1 MGYLEDYHKERKAR
15 RTKERQARAE
25 RFGGMFYDKEKQQW
39 KVGKIVGWCVGA
51 VVGLVG
57 LIIVIGLIA
66 GIISRYEKRE
76 DAKNEV
82 TVTRTLIKKAE
93 EEAKVNK
100 AQIKATEAE
109 AEKRVAE
116 SVGIKEAQ
124 LEINKTLT
132 DKYIQH
138 EYVQAIEKGHVE
150 TTFIPV
156 GQNGL
161 PFVTDPTQRTSSGR

>member
-1 MGYLEDYHKERKAR
+1 M
-15 RTKERQARAE
+15 
-25 RFGGMFYDKEKQQW
+25 KQEPL
-39 KVGKIVGWCVGA
+39 VSGKTAMWIGLSIIAFILICVGA
-51 VVGLVG
+51 LGPG
-57 LIIVIGLIA
+57 C
-66 GIISRYEKRE
+66 REYNRWQKRE
-76 DAKNEV
+76 DAQNQV
-82 TVTRTLIKKAE
+82 RVTRIEIQKAE

-124 LEINKTLT
+124 VEINRTLT
-132 DKYIQH
+132 PLYVQH

-156 GQNGL
+156 GQNGI
-161 PFVTDPTQRTSSGR
+161 PFVGNVGLEPGR